1 MVRMMMWTPKEG
13 DDRFKATMQDFVQS
27 HRLQAATTEDF
38 KAVVEKHMSPQM
50 DLDGNHR
57 MDWFFNQFVYGTDL
71 PVYHFEG
78 QTTQNGDAT
87 SLHIK
92 LIQSGVPDK
101 FKMPVPI
108 YLELEGGR
116 VMRLGSINITGN
128 KTIDQTVQ
136 LPKLPAKVTR
146 VSINYY
152 YDVLSTEN

>member
-1 MVRMMMWTPKEG
+1 
-13 DDRFKATMQDFVQS
+13 
-27 HRLQAATTEDF
+27 
-38 KAVVEKHMSPQM
+38 
-50 DLDGNHR
+50 
-57 MDWFFNQFVYGTDL
+57 
-71 PVYHFEG
+71 
-78 QTTQNGDAT
+78 
-87 SLHIK
+87 
-92 LIQSGVPDK
+92 
-101 FKMPVPI
+101 VPI